1 MKMDLNAITIEQLG
15 LSVRSTNALHRKSI
29 QTAGQMMEL
38 SEEELFAIRNLGQ
51 KSVSEILQK
60 IEELKSGAFSFR
72 SLEQKEINDAETED
86 PAITDD
92 RILKMLQVLSVW
104 NL

>member
-1 MKMDLNAITIEQLG
+1 MDLNAITIEQLG

-51 KSVSEILQK
+51 KSVSEIL
-60 IEELKSGAFSFR
+60 
-72 SLEQKEINDAETED
+72 
-86 PAITDD
+86 
-92 RILKMLQVLSVW
+92 
-104 NL
+104 